1 MNATAPP
8 SGLPASPADFEA
20 GVLEFAGRLRAF
32 IRKRVSDPN
41 DAEDIAQDVFLKV
54 FRARGTLRDARKQ
67 EAWLYQTARGA
78 IIDYYRRR
86 RPSEEIPASL
96 AAEVHEFDEVGER
109 LRRSVRRFLAT
120 LPPHYRKPLELAE
133 FQGKPVA
140 DIARELSLSDTAVK
154 SRLTRGRAMLREK
167 LLRCCQ
173 FEFDRFGKVIDLRQ
187 KGDCACT
194 TDCDPAEAAR
204 GRTGIAP
211 AVPVDITLAAEADEP
226 AMRDLIDASGLAATD
241 LTPAHFVN
249 FLKAKSGGRMVG
261 CVGLEIFGD
270 IGLLR
275 SLAVAPDLR
284 GRGVGAR
291 LVAEAERV
299 AAQLSVRELYLLTT
313 TAEKFFA
320 EHGYIPVPR
329 AQAPAAIQGTAEFGT
344 LCPTSSAFMHKSVK
358 VPQPAGAC
366 C

>member
-1 MNATAPP
+1 MSVTASPP
-8 SGLPASPADFEA
+8 GLPAAPADFEA

-140 DIARELSLSDTAVK
+140 AIARELSLSETAVK

-167 LLRCCQ
+167 LLQCCR

-194 TDCDPAEAAR
+194 TDDKTSLTSAGRVRTAPLPGFDIAMAEDTDGPAIR
-204 GRTGIAP
+204 
-211 AVPVDITLAAEADEP
+211 DLLAAADLP
-226 AMRDLIDASGLAATD
+226 TAD
-241 LTPAHFVN
+241 LTSAHFLN
-249 FLKAKSGGRMVG
+249 YLTARSGGRIIG
-261 CVGLEIFGD
+261 CVGLEVFETV
-270 IGLLR
+270 GLLR
-275 SLAVAPDLR
+275 SLAVHPELR
-284 GRGVGAR
+284 RRGVGAR